1 MGLNQRF
8 EKLLEPFHI
17 GPVKTRNRII
27 KTGASTCYWHENDL
41 HMSEKAKAY
50 YEALAKGGVGL
61 LIVESPTIDYPL
73 GARWRDRY
81 RIDDDKYING
91 LNELTQVIHK
101 HKCPTFIQMWHD
113 GPWQSP
119 LFPDYPATFEGPP
132 IGASPVNL
140 NVPGDFHRDVPRE
153 LTIPE
158 IEGIIDKF
166 ASAAVRAQKAGFD
179 GIDINA
185 ASSHLFHNFMSPFWN
200 RRQDA
205 YGGSTENRTRFLVQ
219 VIREMK
225 KRTGQDF
232 PVSVIINGIELG
244 RAINVKD
251 EECMTAEESRKIGR
265 TLQEA
270 GADAVMV
277 RNHWLGYHVGGFL
290 PDYLC
295 FPEPPVPLESFPEEY
310 YWKEHGAGANVILT
324 EAMKKVL
331 SIPVTIVGKIS
342 PELGEKILREGK
354 ADFIGMMRSLH
365 ADPELP
371 NKIAAG
377 RLEDIAP
384 CTACGTCLDQ
394 SISMQ
399 RRCRI
404 NAAVGTEHYST
415 EKAPKKKKVVI
426 VGGGPAGMEAARV
439 AAHRGHDVTLY
450 EKSHKLGGL
459 LPLAALVKGLEIE
472 DLPSMIRYFKTQL
485 YKMGVKIELGKEVES
500 KTIEKIKPDVVIVAT
515 GGKLTAPEIKGVE
528 KHKIIT
534 TPALHRRVKPYL
546 RFLGPRTL
554 GWLTKFWI
562 PMGKRVVII
571 GGGIHG
577 FEVAE
582 FLVRRNRKVTIV
594 EEGEVLGKGVIDFR
608 LGLLMD
614 WFHKKGVTM
623 ITGVKSIEIIDK
635 GLIFTNKE
643 GKKETIEADSIVHT
657 SPLTPNTSLFENL
670 KGKVPEIYAIGD
682 CKEPR
687 LIVDAIADG
696 WQVARRI

>member
-1 MGLNQRF
+1 M
-8 EKLLEPFHI
+8 
-17 GPVKTRNRII
+17 VDT
-27 KTGASTCYWHENDL
+27 
-41 HMSEKAKAY
+41 
-50 YEALAKGGVGL
+50 
-61 LIVESPTIDYPL
+61 
-73 GARWRDRY
+73 
-81 RIDDDKYING
+81 
-91 LNELTQVIHK
+91 
-101 HKCPTFIQMWHD
+101 
-113 GPWQSP
+113 
-119 LFPDYPATFEGPP
+119 
-132 IGASPVNL
+132 
-140 NVPGDFHRDVPRE
+140 
-153 LTIPE
+153 
-158 IEGIIDKF
+158 F
-166 ASAAVRAQKAGFD
+166 ASATVRAQKAGFD
-179 GIDINA
+179 GVDINA
-185 ASSHLFHNFMSPFWN
+185 ASSHLFHNFLSPFWN
-200 RRQDA
+200 RRTDA

-225 KRTGQDF
+225 KRAGRDF

-244 RAINVKD
+244 RAIGVKD

-265 TLQEA
+265 ILQEA

-295 FPEPPVPLESFPEEY
+295 YPEPPIPLESFPEEY
-310 YWKEHGAGANVILT
+310 YWMEHGAGANVILT

-342 PELGEKILREGK
+342 PYLGEKILREGK

-371 NKIAAG
+371 NKLAAG
-377 RLEDIAP
+377 RLQDIAP

-394 SISMQ
+394 SISME

-404 NAAVGTEHYST
+404 NAAVGTEHST
-415 EKAPKKKKVVI
+415 IEKAPEKKKVVI
-426 VGGGPAGMEAARV
+426 IGGGPAGMEAARV

-485 YKMGVKIELGKEVES
+485 NIMGVKIKLGKEAES

-515 GGKLTAPEIKGVE
+515 GGNLTVPEITGIDKYKV
-528 KHKIIT
+528 IT
-534 TPALHRRVKPYL
+534 SPALHRKVKPYL
-546 RFLGPRTL
+546 KFFGPRIL
-554 GWLTKFWI
+554 GWLTRFWI
-562 PMGKRVVII
+562 PMGRRVVVI
-571 GGGIHG
+571 GGGLQG
-577 FEVAE
+577 CEVAE
-582 FLVRRNRKVTIV
+582 FLVRRKRKVTIV

-614 WFHKKGVTM
+614 WFHRKGVIM
-623 ITGVKSIEIIDK
+623 MTGVRSMEITDK
-635 GLIFTNKE
+635 GLVIITKE

-657 SPLTPNTSLFENL
+657 SPLVPNMELFESL
-670 KGKVPEIYAIGD
+670 KGKVPEVYAIGD

-687 LIVDAIADG
+687 LIVDAIAEG
-696 WQVARRI
+696 WQIARRI